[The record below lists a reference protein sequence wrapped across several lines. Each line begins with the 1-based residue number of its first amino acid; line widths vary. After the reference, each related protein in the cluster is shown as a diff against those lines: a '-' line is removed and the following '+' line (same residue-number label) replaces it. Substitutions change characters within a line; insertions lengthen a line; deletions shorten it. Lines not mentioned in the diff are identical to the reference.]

1 MSAHLRQRAVEVSN
15 PRDKTFGSG
24 TIIAPGL
31 VLTAAHVACRQ
42 GPDGQPVLVRALDG
56 GPAVNAQVTWHD
68 QGLDSAILQTD
79 RQQLGVDVPIVRW
92 GELTCEH
99 PAERPVCT
107 AIGFPRAMRRRFLR
121 RSPEVV
127 VSDPKVVNGY
137 IYPTTAARSQR
148 YALEVSDARP
158 SEPTLWQ
165 GMSGA
170 GIFCEGLLVGLAT
183 QAPENWDASLLLA
196 TPISWLLAAEGFAK
210 SVSAAT
216 GLPAQLQ
223 PADLQ
228 ALLDD
233 TPDPRLSASYLLS
246 AQAQVVPMSGFEEQ
260 SERLAQWCH
269 SGRRIDVAAVTG
281 TGGVGKTRLA
291 SELLRHLGEP
301 QAGIDSPR
309 PWAGGFLS
317 ETPLRTAQ
325 YEALTTANRP
335 LLLIVDYAETR
346 LDQVDE
352 LLNIVS
358 GSGGTAQPIRI
369 LLLARDQ
376 GSWWQPFRRSHRGTA
391 SMGAGLGVEVNDCI
405 DAAAPGSTYEA
416 ARHAFAERI
425 RILKGAGIEDDWDS
439 AAATPATPRR
449 IAPPEG
455 HSSVLTLHMT
465 ALADLLAEINPAFA
479 AYGHPTDV
487 LLAHEERYW
496 QRIARARGLDG
507 TFQRQPGLLRT
518 MVATQSLAGAGDRAQ
533 ARAAIAA
540 GLEAH
545 HHGLPIGAGPDAHLV
560 DAVEDM
566 LAVLYPSGSGARWGS
581 IGPDLLAGEVISEVE
596 EASDHQFIASLLQH
610 PSLAQEQ
617 RQQGLTVISRA
628 ADAQPELAVSA
639 AKAVAEA
646 PDVLLSLATHEV
658 ADQLGKS
665 SALQW
670 ITEVKTAVEDRAQ
683 QAATDPALS
692 KWAISMTQH
701 ALNRL
706 RTRSAAAAEPVPPAG
721 TPDSADVHA
730 EAQQVLSLLQDAR
743 SRTIQHGLASR
754 DDSSGSSEH
763 IADMIAQ
770 LSWINGARVDATVV
784 EDTFGGKVEC
794 LADKPVVIGIANA
807 CHSIA
812 GIPFD
817 DGHTRALSEAVDRVV
832 ALARSVRA
840 SESRPSPSPPAGR
853 VGQGG
858 SYMSLDDFLR
868 LQGDRY
874 RSGPENPEE

>member
-1 MSAHLRQRAVEVSN
+1 MSTHLRQRAVEVIN

-56 GPAVNAQVTWHD
+56 GAPVKARVTWHD
-68 QGLDSAILQTD
+68 EGLDSAILQTD

-107 AIGFPRAMRRRFLR
+107 AIGFPKAMRRSLFR
-121 RSPEVV
+121 RSREAM
-127 VSDPKVVNGY
+127 VSDPKVVNGH

-158 SEPTLWQ
+158 AERTLWQ

-183 QAPENWDASLLLA
+183 HAPENWDASLLLA
-196 TPISWLLAAEGFAK
+196 TPASWLLAAEGFAK
-210 SVSAAT
+210 SVSTAT

-233 TPDPRLSASYLLS
+233 APDPRLSASYLLS
-246 AQAQVVPMSGFEEQ
+246 ARAQVVPMSGLDEQ
-260 SERLAQWCH
+260 SDLLTRWCH
-269 SGRRIDVAAVTG
+269 SGRRVDVAAVTG

-291 SELLRHLGEP
+291 SELLRHLSEP
-301 QAGIDSPR
+301 QTGIDPPR
-309 PWAGGFLS
+309 PWSGGFLS

-325 YEALTTANRP
+325 YAALSTANRP
-335 LLLIVDYAETR
+335 MLLIIDYAETR

-352 LLNIVS
+352 LLNVVC
-358 GSGGTAQPIRI
+358 GSGGAAQPIRL

-376 GSWWQPFRRSHRGTA
+376 GSWWQPFRRSHQATA
-391 SMGAGLGVEVNDCI
+391 SMGAGLRVEVNDCI
-405 DAAAPGSTYEA
+405 GSTAPESAYEA

-425 RILKGAGIEDDWDS
+425 HILKRAGIEDDWDS
-439 AAATPATPRR
+439 AAATPAAARHA
-449 IAPPEG
+449 APAEG
-455 HSSVLTLHMT
+455 HSTVLTLHMT
-465 ALADLLAEINPAFA
+465 ALADLLTETNPAFA
-479 AYGHPTDV
+479 AYGNPVDV

-496 QRIARARGLDG
+496 RRIARTRDLGG
-507 TFQRQPGLLRT
+507 VFHRQPGLLRT
-518 MVATQSLAGAGDRAQ
+518 LVATQSLTGAGDRAE
-533 ARAAIAA
+533 ARAAIVA
-540 GLEAH
+540 GLEIH
-545 HHGLPIGAGPDAHLV
+545 HHGLPAGAGPDAHLV
-560 DAVEDM
+560 DAVEEM

-596 EASDHQFIASLLQH
+596 EASDHRFIAGLLQH
-610 PSLAQEQ
+610 PELAQEQ

-628 ADAQPELAVSA
+628 ADVQPELAVSA

-658 ADQLGKS
+658 ADQLGTTA
-665 SALQW
+665 ALQW
-670 ITEVKTAVEDRAQ
+670 ITEVKSAVEERAQ
-683 QAATDPALS
+683 QATTDPALS
-692 KWAISMTQH
+692 RWAISMAQH

-706 RTRSAAAAEPVPPAG
+706 RTRSAAATEPVPPTG
-721 TPDSADVHA
+721 PPDWTDVHD

-743 SRTIQHGLASR
+743 SRAIQHGLVSG

-763 IADMIAQ
+763 IADVIAQ
-770 LSWINGARVDATVV
+770 LSWVNGARVDATVV
-784 EDTFGGKVEC
+784 DDAFAGNVEH
-794 LADKPVVIGIANA
+794 LTDKPVVIGIANA

-812 GIPFD
+812 GTPFD
-817 DGHTRALSEAVDRVV
+817 DGHTRTLGEAVDRVI
-832 ALARSVRA
+832 ALARRVQA
-840 SESRPSPSPPAGR
+840 SQARSAPPTPAGP
-853 VGQGG
+853 VGRGG

-868 LQGDRY
+868 LQADRY
-874 RSGPENPEE
+874 RSRPEDQDK